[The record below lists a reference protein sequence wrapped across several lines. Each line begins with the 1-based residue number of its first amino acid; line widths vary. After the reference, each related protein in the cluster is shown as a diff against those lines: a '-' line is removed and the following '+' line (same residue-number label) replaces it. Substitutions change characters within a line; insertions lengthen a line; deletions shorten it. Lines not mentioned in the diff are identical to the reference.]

1 MAVLHLLLQRNADA
15 RSAPELA
22 ETIARHDPSL
32 KDLSFD
38 LVPLHMIGAE
48 SMEQAI
54 LGGYVE
60 HVKRTDSGAPS
71 PGVFAD
77 AGLFEQAE
85 LMRTAAVTAPADPRR
100 LEDLKFSAALS
111 PETGLELLERRDR
124 DSGGVSAMKAEPVTA
139 AHPVSN

>member
-38 LVPLHMIGAE
+38 LIPLHMIGAE

-85 LMRTAAVTAPADPRR
+85 LMRTELGEERFFERLNAGGGDSDEGWGELAAAWTTASCTSWRATA
-100 LEDLKFSAALS
+100 SAARGS
-111 PETGLELLERRDR
+111 SST
-124 DSGGVSAMKAEPVTA
+124 
-139 AHPVSN
+139 